1 MTTLRIPGT
10 EDTLSG
16 VSGLAGQRRYGLKV
30 TQKKAY
36 RIEGGR
42 AAEKPPEVQDAR
54 ADDVIEIELEGGLKL
69 WATVEQFEKDFGRK
83 VRGEE
88 GVLTVPAELSLG
100 GPSRGWGSWVLK
112 GLRLFN
118 VDLAGMAASKI
129 AEKLEERIAPGLY
142 RCLPGDTFALGPL
155 AKARIPKGGPILL
168 FIHGTASSTEGS
180 FGGLWGESNRQIRRA
195 IFQQYNDHVYAF
207 EHRTLSKSPLEN
219 AVEILQNVSAGANLH
234 LVTHS
239 RGGLVGEL
247 LCRGTVAIDDQ
258 DRKLFE
264 AEEHKAN
271 SKALEELNKL
281 LKEKKPHIE
290 RFIRVACPAKGTSLA
305 SERLD
310 RWLSIIVNLVGQIP
324 GLAKNPM
331 YELLTDF
338 MLAVVKEGT
347 KPDKVPGLEAMMP
360 TSALVRFLNRPGI
373 AVNAD
378 LSVIAGDVEGTSLL
392 GRLKYL
398 VPDLY
403 FRGDHDLVVD
413 TRNMYGG
420 GERKGKTRAF
430 FDQGPDVNHFSYFR
444 NERTARLVLAGLAR
458 PSDSDAG
465 FTPITMPREAPA
477 APVRRSAAPLPVVF
491 VVPGIMGTHL
501 SVRGNRIWLDPVDIA
516 RGRFD
521 RLKIDNPDVV
531 PEAPVGL
538 AYADL
543 IEYLGDSHE
552 VAPFPYDWRKPV
564 RDEALR
570 LADAVAAKL
579 DSVERANQ
587 PVRILAHS
595 MGGLVARAMI
605 RLRQEVWSRIITHPG
620 GRLIMLGTPTNGSY
634 FIPRILVGQEKILRQ
649 LALVDLSHS
658 VKEMLQIISRFPGIL
673 DMLPAPDGT
682 DFFSSETWQG
692 FAAKDPEGWVMPDR
706 KDLEGAR
713 KLRALIDESPI
724 HPDRMLYVAGH
735 APKTP
740 VGMEIDLTEQKG
752 SRFRFLAT
760 GRGDGRVPWDTGIP
774 KGLRTWY
781 MDAEH
786 GNLADHEPAFP
797 AILDLLMNGTTE
809 RLRTTPPVVERG
821 AEVAFPI
828 ESEKIDI
835 YPDGAELIATA
846 VGGRRRVR
854 PAAKRLAVSVSV
866 AHGDLSLTRLPVA
879 VGHYQGDSIVSAEDY
894 LDRHLDGMLRRRD
907 GLGLYPGPLL
917 TGEIFSN
924 PDPNRT
930 PAGAIVVGLGPVGG
944 LTAAGL
950 RRTMTRALVKFAVA
964 QLEREREKS
973 QGEPGIM
980 VSASFTSLLIGTG
993 AGGLSV
999 EDSVIAILHGVH
1011 RANLA
1016 LEKAK
1021 LDRKVGID
1029 RVEFIELWQDRAI
1042 LAARALERV
1051 HRDPEL
1057 KGGFECK
1064 TEIRQFDGG
1073 KHRVLYE
1080 EPHEWW
1086 DRLQILGKADGSLR
1100 FSAVT
1105 RRARAEVSLIATQRQ
1120 LADQFM
1126 AQAIPAGQTSRDVT
1140 KTLFEM
1146 LVPNDL
1152 KEQAPERRNLV
1163 LIVNQDSARYPWE
1176 LMEDRWGDTNRPL
1189 AVEAGIIRQL
1199 ETESYRRQ
1207 PIMASLRTALVVG
1220 DPHQTLFMPL
1230 PGAEQEAKQV
1240 AELLGQ
1246 MEFKVT
1252 SRIKQNADAIMN
1264 ALYAQ
1269 EYQILHLAGHGVY
1282 EHPINPEGKTCECCR
1297 QKVEKETVTG
1307 MVIGDGAFLTPAE
1320 VNQMRRVPEVVF
1332 LNCCYLGKIEEGKKD
1347 TDRSRHNRLAANLAT
1362 QFIEMGVRAVIAAGW
1377 PVDDAAAK
1385 TFARCF
1391 YEQLLSG
1398 VPFGESVHTA
1408 RKETFESHGSVNT
1421 WGAYQC
1427 YGDPDYRI
1435 DPSLKPT
1442 DRPREMETFSMIE
1455 ELLATLDNIAE
1466 EAKTAPVERAR
1477 RLVAM
1482 LEDILKQT
1490 EQNRTKWIKN
1500 SRVQAAFG
1508 KAFGELDRFAEAVA
1522 HYKAAIG
1529 SEKSDYPVKAIEQWA
1544 NLTCRY
1550 ALEKAKRSS
1559 DVGMPIA
1566 ERKDIVTSVEEA
1578 IEVLQKLRDL
1588 APTSERLCLLGS
1600 AHKRAALIYQGN
1612 KRKKAIAMMATRYKE
1627 AMKISDEKDYYP
1639 ILNELTGRIVSGWL
1653 KAGVGGPSEVEVERL
1668 TAKCE
1673 SLARAEENTE
1683 PSFWSLVT
1691 IADCL
1696 LIRSLTGNTLLEK
1709 DNEVSKKYREAA
1721 DRAVSPRQLRSVIEQ
1736 IDFLIAMIESI
1747 GVPAKVVHQQ
1757 KALVGIREEL
1767 AKRAGGSE
1775 PLSHVVSKGKAEEKK
1790 SQGKKE
1796 RKARRK
1802 K

>member
-1 MTTLRIPGT
+1 MITLRVPGS
-10 EDTLSG
+10 EDMLSG
-16 VSGLAGQRRYGLKV
+16 ASGLAGQRGYGMKV

-36 RIEGGR
+36 RIERGR
-42 AAEKPPEVQDAR
+42 AAEMPTEVQDAR

-69 WATVEQFEKDFGRK
+69 WTTVEQFEKDFGQK

-100 GPSRGWGSWVLK
+100 GPSRGWGSWALK

-118 VDLAGMAASKI
+118 VDLAGMAANKI
-129 AEKLEERIAPGLY
+129 AEKLEEGITPGLH

-155 AKARIPKGGPILL
+155 GKARIPTDTPILL
-168 FIHGTASSTEGS
+168 FIHGTASNTEGS
-180 FGGLWGESNRQIRRA
+180 FGGLWAEANQKIRRA
-195 IFQQYNDHVYAF
+195 IFQQYHDQIYAF
-207 EHRTLSKSPLEN
+207 EHRTLSESPLEN
-219 AVEILQNVSAGANLH
+219 AVEILQTVSKGAKLH

-247 LCRGTVAIDDQ
+247 ICRGTVPFDDQ

-264 AEEHKAN
+264 AAGHETGR
-271 SKALEELNKL
+271 KALEELNRL
-281 LKEKKPHIE
+281 LKGTKPQVG

-310 RWLSIIVNLVGQIP
+310 RWLSIIVNLVGRIP
-324 GLAKNPM
+324 GLAKNPV

-347 KPDKVPGLEAMMP
+347 KPDAIPGLEAMMP
-360 TSALVRFLNRPGI
+360 TSALIRLLNRPG
-373 AVNAD
+373 VTVDAD

-398 VPDLY
+398 IPDIY
-403 FRGDHDLVVD
+403 FHGDHDLVVD

-420 GERKGKTRAF
+420 AERTGRTRAF
-430 FDQGPDVNHFSYFR
+430 FDQGPDVNHFNYFR
-444 NERTARLVLAGLAR
+444 NERTARLVFAGLAR
-458 PSDSDAG
+458 QSDSDAG
-465 FTPITMPREAPA
+465 FTPVAVAREAPPA
-477 APVRRSAAPLPVVF
+477 TVRRSVTPMPVVF
-491 VVPGIMGTHL
+491 VIPGIMGTHL

-516 RGRFD
+516 RGRFE

-552 VAPFPYDWRKPV
+552 VVPFPYDWRKPV

-579 DSVERANQ
+579 DSAERANQ

-605 RLRQEVWSRIITHPG
+605 RLRQEVWSRIITHPE

-634 FIPRILVGQEKILRQ
+634 VIPRILLGQEKILHQ
-649 LALVDLSHS
+649 LALVDSSHS
-658 VKEMLQIISRFPGIL
+658 VKDMLQIISRFPGLL

-682 DFFSSETWQG
+682 DFFSSGTWQD

-706 KDLEGAR
+706 KDLASAQT
-713 KLRALIDESPI
+713 LRTLIDESPI

-740 VGMEIDLTEQKG
+740 VGMEIDLNEQKG
-752 SRFRFLAT
+752 SRFKFLAT
-760 GRGDGRVPWDTGIP
+760 RRGDGRVPWDTGIP

-786 GNLADHEPAFP
+786 GNLADYEPAFP
-797 AILDLLMNGTTE
+797 AILDLLINGTTD

-828 ESEKIDI
+828 TPEKIDI

-846 VGGRRRVR
+846 VGGHPRVR
-854 PAAKRLAVSVSV
+854 PSAKRLPVLVSV
-866 AHGDLSLTRLPVA
+866 AHGDLSFTRQPVA

-917 TGEIFSN
+917 TGEIFFN

-930 PAGAIVVGLGPVGG
+930 PAGAIVVGLGPVGR
-944 LTAAGL
+944 LTAAEL
-950 RRTMTRALVKFAVA
+950 RRSMARALVKFAVA

-999 EDSVIAILHGVH
+999 ENSVIAILHGVH

-1021 LDRKVGID
+1021 LDRQVVID

-1057 KGGFECK
+1057 KGGFECN

-1073 KHRVLYE
+1073 KHRLLYD

-1086 DRLQILGKADGSLR
+1086 DRLQILGAADGSLR
-1100 FSAVT
+1100 FCAVT
-1105 RRARAEVSLIATQRQ
+1105 RRARAEVSLVATQRQ
-1120 LADQFM
+1120 LADQFI
-1126 AQAIPAGQTSRDVT
+1126 AQAITVGQTSRGVT

-1220 DPHQTLFMPL
+1220 DPHQTLFTPL
-1230 PGAEQEAKQV
+1230 PGAEQEAKHV

-1252 SRIKQNADAIMN
+1252 SRIKKNAAAILS
-1264 ALYAQ
+1264 ALHAQ

-1282 EHPINPEGKTCECCR
+1282 EHPISAEGNTCACCQ

-1332 LNCCYLGKIEEGKKD
+1332 LNCCYLGKIEEGRKD
-1347 TDRSRHNRLAANLAT
+1347 TDRSRHNQLAANLAT
-1362 QFIEMGVRAVIAAGW
+1362 QFINMGVRAVIAAGW

-1391 YEQLLSG
+1391 YEQLLRG

-1408 RKETFESHGSVNT
+1408 RKETFESHGGVNT

-1427 YGDPDYRI
+1427 YGDPEYRI
-1435 DPSLKPT
+1435 DGSYKT
-1442 DRPREMETFSMIE
+1442 D
-1455 ELLATLDNIAE
+1455 
-1466 EAKTAPVERAR
+1466 
-1477 RLVAM
+1477 
-1482 LEDILKQT
+1482 
-1490 EQNRTKWIKN
+1490 
-1500 SRVQAAFG
+1500 
-1508 KAFGELDRFAEAVA
+1508 
-1522 HYKAAIG
+1522 
-1529 SEKSDYPVKAIEQWA
+1529 
-1544 NLTCRY
+1544 
-1550 ALEKAKRSS
+1550 
-1559 DVGMPIA
+1559 
-1566 ERKDIVTSVEEA
+1566 
-1578 IEVLQKLRDL
+1578 
-1588 APTSERLCLLGS
+1588 
-1600 AHKRAALIYQGN
+1600 
-1612 KRKKAIAMMATRYKE
+1612 
-1627 AMKISDEKDYYP
+1627 
-1639 ILNELTGRIVSGWL
+1639 
-1653 KAGVGGPSEVEVERL
+1653 
-1668 TAKCE
+1668 
-1673 SLARAEENTE
+1673 
-1683 PSFWSLVT
+1683 
-1691 IADCL
+1691 
-1696 LIRSLTGNTLLEK
+1696 
-1709 DNEVSKKYREAA
+1709 REAA
-1721 DRAVSPRQLRSVIEQ
+1721 
-1736 IDFLIAMIESI
+1736 
-1747 GVPAKVVHQQ
+1747 
-1757 KALVGIREEL
+1757 
-1767 AKRAGGSE
+1767 
-1775 PLSHVVSKGKAEEKK
+1775 
-1790 SQGKKE
+1790 
-1796 RKARRK
+1796 
-1802 K
+1802 